1 MGITEIL
8 YLLLAVYIIV
18 LILCVICV
26 AFFSYAH
33 VNGVR
38 PSVWVK
44 VIFWPITVLI
54 FLFGVVLWLLIWL
67 SIQLFNGIC
76 ICFSEIKDFFITVF
90 CNAIGKKN

>member
-44 VIFWPITVLI
+44 VIFWPITVSI
-54 FLFGVVLWLLIWL
+54 FLLGVMLSL
-67 SIQLFNGIC
+67 SIKFFKGILL
-76 ICFSEIKDFFITVF
+76 CFGEIKEYFVTTFYS
-90 CNAIGKKN
+90 AIKDENK